1 MKIDVHMHL
10 TPPDLIKNC
19 HKYYDK
25 EPYFKL
31 LSESPQNKFADGED
45 LIGILDETG
54 FDKGV
59 AFGFSFKDLGLC
71 RYVNDYTMEV
81 AKKYPDRVIGFMS
94 ISPLAD
100 GAVEEIRR
108 CYEGGLRGIGELFLD
123 GQGVDPFDEESL
135 KPFMRA
141 CEEYDLPIMIH
152 ANEPVGH
159 YYTGKVD
166 VTPKEVA
173 SIASMFPANKLI
185 LAHFGGGLPFYEL
198 MKEMKKTLSNV
209 YYDTGAGI
217 YLYTSNIFKVLKE
230 IGCLDRVLFGSD
242 YPLLS
247 PARFEKYFC
256 ESGLCEE
263 DLEKVM
269 GENCKKLL
277 KL

>member
-19 HKYYDK
+19 KKYYDR
-25 EPYFKL
+25 EAYFKL
-31 LSESPQNKFADGED
+31 LSESPINKFADGED
-45 LIGILDETG
+45 LVAVLEKTG

-59 AFGFSFKDLGLC
+59 AFGFSFKDPGLC

-81 AKKYPDRVIGFMS
+81 VKKYPDKVIGFMA
-94 ISPLAD
+94 ISPVSGEAE
-100 GAVEEIRR
+100 GEVRR

-123 GQGVDPFDEESL
+123 GQGVDPFDKEGL
-135 KPFMRA
+135 KPFMGTCA
-141 CEEYDLPIMIH
+141 AYDLPIMIH

-159 YYTGKVD
+159 YYTGKVE

-173 SIASMFPANKLI
+173 SVASLFPENKLI

-198 MKEMKKTLSNV
+198 MKEMKEALKNV

-217 YLYTSNIFKVLKE
+217 YLYKANIFKVLKE

-247 PARFEKYFC
+247 PARFETYFN
-256 ESGLCEE
+256 ESGLDE
-263 DLEKVM
+263 DDLAKVM